1 MEDKRQSI
9 EYERPDWTSEEIR
22 PRRPPFW
29 CERTDIPVPER
40 KEKGGMGVL
49 VAAIGMLIALIG
61 GVIWTLRGAL

>member
-9 EYERPDWTSEEIR
+9 EYERPEWTSEEIR

-29 CERTDIPVPER
+29 CERTDIPEPR
-40 KEKGGMGVL
+40 REKGGMGVL